1 HRLDAERRGGPA
13 PGARNPSSAV
23 RGSGPRGE
31 GEPLGKAGA
40 RGRGPLQGGHG
51 GWPAAA
57 TCLSP
62 VPGRQEG
69 GRMRDTGTGDERR
82 GRGGGTRTRSS
93 SDRKSTRLNSSH
105 GSISY
110 AVFCLK

>member
-1 HRLDAERRGGPA
+1 
-13 PGARNPSSAV
+13 SAV
-23 RGSGPRGE
+23 RGSGPGGE

-93 SDRKSTRLNSSH
+93 SFLVRDRSSRRAVHEPRQGLLAGGAVHQGRLDRVLP
-105 GSISY
+105 GR
-110 AVFCLK
+110 VT